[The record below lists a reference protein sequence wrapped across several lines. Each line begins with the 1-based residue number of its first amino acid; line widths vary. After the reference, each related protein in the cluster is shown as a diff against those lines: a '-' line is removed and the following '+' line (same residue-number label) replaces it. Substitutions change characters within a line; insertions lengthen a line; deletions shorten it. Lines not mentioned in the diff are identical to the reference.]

1 MGFRLTVNI
10 ASTKVGNSVKKC
22 RFVGRNPDPGAR
34 QQRPTEFSKLGI
46 YVFQGASAI
55 NLDAKGRMSIPAK
68 HRDALTLQC
77 EGRVTLTKH
86 PQGCLLFFPRPVWEE
101 HRKQI
106 AAWPMSARSWQ
117 RIFLGNAVDVELDS
131 AGRILISPEL
141 RAAVGL
147 EKEVMMLG
155 MGSHFEIW
163 NAARLAE
170 DEAAAVAGG
179 MPDVLSNFSF

>member
-1 MGFRLTVNI
+1 M
-10 ASTKVGNSVKKC
+10 
-22 RFVGRNPDPGAR
+22 
-34 QQRPTEFSKLGI
+34 
-46 YVFQGASAI
+46 FQGASAI

-68 HRDALTLQC
+68 HRDALAIQC
-77 EGRVTLTKH
+77 EGRLTLTRH
-86 PQGCLLFFPRPVWEE
+86 PQGCLLFFPRPVWES
-101 HRKQI
+101 HRDQI
-106 AAWPMSARSWQ
+106 AAWPMSARAWQ
-117 RIFLGNAVDVELDS
+117 RIFLGNACDVEMDS

-141 RAAVGL
+141 RSAVGL

-163 NAARLAE
+163 DATRLAA